1 MGIQLATILEKS
13 NLNINIGYRLKSR
26 ETCPFFGL
34 RLQKGCDRSS
44 PCRYVDYGNTSHIRV
59 KLFESLTIQFIVW
72 LLPGEAGKAAL
83 GFHGQNK
90 VDDTM
95 DNIIDN
101 EKLVRQYIEQGNRE
115 AAIKLLF
122 ELAVRYAKGKISKLR
137 KP

>member
-1 MGIQLATILEKS
+1 
-13 NLNINIGYRLKSR
+13 
-26 ETCPFFGL
+26 
-34 RLQKGCDRSS
+34 
-44 PCRYVDYGNTSHIRV
+44 
-59 KLFESLTIQFIVW
+59 
-72 LLPGEAGKAAL
+72 
-83 GFHGQNK
+83 
-90 VDDTM
+90 M